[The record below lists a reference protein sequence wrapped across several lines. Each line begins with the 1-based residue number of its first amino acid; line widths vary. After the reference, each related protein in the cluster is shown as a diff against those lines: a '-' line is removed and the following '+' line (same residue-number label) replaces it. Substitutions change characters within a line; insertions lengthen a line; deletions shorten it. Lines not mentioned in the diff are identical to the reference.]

1 MTRKGQ
7 ITVPAEVREALGLK
21 VGDRVAV
28 RVDQQGTTATIEPA
42 DSVVERLYGV
52 LSPRN
57 ARVKDAA
64 IHARDAAAQ
73 AARERDERT
82 KRG

>member
-21 VGDRVAV
+21 IGDRVAV

-52 LSPRN
+52 LSPKN
-57 ARVKDAA
+57 AGGKDTAA
-64 IHARDAAAQ
+64 RAVAAAQ

>member
-52 LSPRN
+52 LSPKN
-57 ARVKDAA
+57 AGGKNTAA
-64 IHARDAAAQ
+64 QGAAAQ

>member
-21 VGDRVAV
+21 VGDQVAV
-28 RVDQQGTTATIEPA
+28 RVGPEGDSATIEPA
-42 DSVVERLYGV
+42 GSVVDRLYGS
-52 LSPRN
+52 LSPK
-57 ARVKDAA
+57 AGLKDAA
-64 IHARDAAAQ
+64 AAAREAAAR